1 MADQTGPALLTKPKL
16 SKKVS
21 LERIREL
28 GVAPRTIFDV
38 GVATGT
44 EGLYGVF
51 PDVRYVLV
59 EPLAESA
66 PFMEKLVQEYPG
78 SIAVQA
84 AAGRAAGE
92 AEFVVDPSLSGSS
105 FLLKRKF
112 GEIRTVPV
120 VTIDGLVQA
129 HGLEGPYVLKFDV
142 QGYELEALAGAEE
155 TLKST
160 EAVITEASLW
170 ADRKRAGMTKLMDLM
185 NWFNDRGFVL
195 YDIAQ
200 IVRRK
205 LDGAMAEMDMV
216 FVPAD
221 SPLRRYERINTPEQR
236 MEVAEA
242 RRRKFGLA

>member
-1 MADQTGPALLTKPKL
+1 LAEPPPQLLTKPKL

-38 GVATGT
+38 GFATGT

-66 PFMEKLVQEYPG
+66 PFMDRVIREYPG

-84 AAGRAAGE
+84 AAGRAPGE

-112 GEIRTVPV
+112 GEIRTVPI
-120 VTIDGLVQA
+120 VTVDALVRQHA
-129 HGLEGPYVLKFDV
+129 LEGPYLLKFDV

-160 EAVITEASLW
+160 VAVMTEASAW
-170 ADRKRAGMTKLMDLM
+170 ADRKRAGMTRLIDMM

-205 LDGAMAEMDMV
+205 LDGALAEMDLV

-221 SPLRRYERINTPEQR
+221 SPLRQYERINTLEERTQI
-236 MEVAEA
+236 AEA
-242 RRRKFGLA
+242 RRRKFDLA